1 MKKKAFTL
9 AETLIAMAIIGIVAL
24 IAVSPKQIIN
34 QTTTQKNKILF
45 KKQYAKLLDAT
56 NTLLKDQTNFPN
68 GDIIMDSEKIYTTT
82 PATTDLE
89 KVHKLYAGLIPHTG
103 YTYDAHSTS
112 TFTAKDGSF
121 WKIYFPAIFV
131 QIYIDINGISNGP
144 NCPENFLTNTITA
157 GTCTSGRDTFQFMI
171 GGESGVTIE
180 DKYDGN
186 SENQIDWLTT
196 NGYID

>member
-68 GDIIMDSEKIYTTT
+68 GNITDSKIYTTT
-82 PATTDLE
+82 PATIDLE
-89 KVHKLYAGLIPHTG
+89 KVHKLYAELIPHTG
-103 YTYDAHSTS
+103 YTYAYQTS

-121 WKIYFPAIFV
+121 WKINSDTVVEIF
-131 QIYIDINGISNGP
+131 IDINGISNGP
-144 NCPENFLTNTITA
+144 NCPENFLTGTKTT
-157 GTCTSGRDTFQFMI
+157 GTCTSGRDTFQFLI
-171 GGESGVTIE
+171 GAAGVTITN
-180 DKYDGN
+180 KYDGN